1 MEGSPMA
8 GTRTGSTVPRR
19 QLGRYLRRARAEAGL
34 TVAGA
39 AKALGWSDQKIWRL
53 ETGQTSA
60 NPFDV
65 EGMCRLFGTSDEV
78 RTALAGL
85 ARETKARGWWRA
97 QGDVVPRDFDLFLGL
112 EEAASEITS
121 FQTQLVPGLLQTSD
135 YARVLMSTGHPRADE
150 AEIERRV
157 AIRLTRQAVVTRAV
171 DPPQLLVVLSEAV
184 LRQRVGSPAV
194 MAFQLRRL
202 VESTDLPNV
211 EIRVA
216 PFAARLHLGVLTSPF
231 VLWRFPS
238 DATGATDR
246 EPPVVHIE
254 HRVGELYLD
263 QPDEVERYDATVQD
277 LLAVTDDAGSRELI
291 AATMRELR
299 E

>member
-1 MEGSPMA
+1 MEGLPVA

-19 QLGRYLRRARAEAGL
+19 QLGRYLRRARAEAGF

-53 ETGQTSA
+53 ETGQTSS

-65 EGMCRLFGTSDEV
+65 EGMCRLYGTSDAV
-78 RTALAGL
+78 REALAGL

-97 QGDVVPRDFDLFLGL
+97 VGEVVPKEFDLFLGF
-112 EEAASEITS
+112 EEAAAEINS
-121 FQTQLVPGLLQTSD
+121 FEPQLVPGLLQTSD
-135 YARVLMSTGHPRADE
+135 YARVVISTGHPGADE
-150 AEIERRV
+150 SEIERRV
-157 AIRLTRQAVVTRAV
+157 AIRLTRQAVVTRAI
-171 DPPQLLVVLSEAV
+171 DPPQVLVVLGEAV

-202 VESTDLPNV
+202 LESTDLPNV
-211 EIRVA
+211 DVRVV
-216 PFAARLHLGVLTSPF
+216 PFAAPFHVGVLTSPF

-238 DATGATDR
+238 DTNGSADR
-246 EPPVVHIE
+246 EPPVVYIE
-254 HRVGELYLD
+254 HFVGELYLD
-263 QPDEVERYDATVQD
+263 QPDEVASYDTTIRD
-277 LLAVTDDAGSRELI
+277 LLAVTDGAGSRDLI
-291 AATMRELR
+291 AARMRELR